1 MMIRTDWHLSCAA
14 LHFGS
19 QPNHDGASSC
29 ARARYLLE
37 TGAGQGFPGSMGPK
51 VVACTTFVGGR
62 PAGHGCWAAIGSLAD
77 AAEIVAG
84 RQGTIVTKDM
94 EEEVEWRGG

>member
-1 MMIRTDWHLSCAA
+1 
-14 LHFGS
+14 
-19 QPNHDGASSC
+19 
-29 ARARYLLE
+29 
-37 TGAGQGFPGSMGPK
+37 MGPK